1 MFLKIDEIVDNI
13 EKLARVNSLKIAKFA
28 LKMKIVLIGYM
39 GSGKTS
45 VGEILAEE
53 LEIPFRDLDV
63 EIEKA
68 EERSIPKIFKDKG
81 EIYFRKAENRILKA
95 VLSEPENFVL
105 ATGGGTPC
113 YADSLSLMLDA
124 EDTLTVY
131 LKTPLSILCDR
142 LFLEKDQRPLLA
154 HLGSMEEM
162 MEFIGIHLFERS
174 HFYNQAGL
182 IIDIGEDCPET
193 IAKRIINNLL

>member
-1 MFLKIDEIVDNI
+1 
-13 EKLARVNSLKIAKFA
+13 
-28 LKMKIVLIGYM
+28 MKIVLIGYM

-45 VGEILAEE
+45 VGKILAEE

-63 EIEKA
+63 EIEKV
-68 EERSIPKIFKDKG
+68 EEGSIPEIFKDKG
-81 EIYFRKAENRILKA
+81 EIYFRKTENKVLKA
-95 VLSEPENFVL
+95 ILTERENFVL

-113 YADSLSLMLDA
+113 YADSLSRMLNA
-124 EDTLTVY
+124 ENTLTVY
-131 LKTPLSILCDR
+131 LKSPLSVLCDR

-154 HLGSMEEM
+154 HLESKEEM

-182 IIDIGEDCPET
+182 IIDVGEDCPKT
-193 IAKRIINNLL
+193 IAKRIINNLF